1 MKASKALRM
10 LMFMVA
16 MSGAVHAQNIDQIR
30 DADPLVI
37 TGAVGTQNTY
47 HYSSG
52 TRYASPLNNTIYANL
67 NISIYGFTMPFSLY
81 YTNNNLDFNYPQISF
96 NLTPSYKSWT
106 GHIGESS
113 IAMSNYVM
121 NMSFYGIGLE
131 YNDGKRWRGGI
142 FYGRLRKAINDD
154 PTDPFARSPQYS
166 RMGWGFKAGY
176 GSGKNYLD
184 LYMLYAYDKENSL
197 DERWRN
203 RVSPQDNVV
212 VGLKGCVTPF
222 SWMSFTANAAT
233 SVFCT
238 DTRAEKVAI
247 QTDFDKVFD
256 VRYSTLMRFAGDA
269 NMNLMFK
276 GFNTSLSYRFIQPDY
291 TTLGTYYMSNNYH
304 SLGVTTSGT
313 LFRKLSLSATFNG
326 QADNLTNEQMY
337 TTRGFIYSANASMRL
352 GNHLS
357 LSAGY
362 NGYLQSQGDGVC
374 QINDTIEVRRV
385 MNSLNFTP
393 SYTYD
398 TEQLGH
404 NVSLSAS
411 YTENKDLNRFA
422 TGESDVK
429 TMALGASYGMDI
441 HAWEVNVGAS
451 LSHQQ
456 SNGYHTRY
464 TSDVGSITL
473 SRSFLEEKNL
483 SVSLTGLMAYNE
495 VRRQSKNL
503 SMGGS
508 FSVGYTLARVHVFS
522 ASGSFN
528 KYGDV
533 NITKTR
539 SNLDMT
545 DISLSLNYAYT
556 FSLLTIKSKKHRQQE
571 TEQKEREMREKVE
584 KALKE

>member
-1 MKASKALRM
+1 
-10 LMFMVA
+10 MFMVA

-393 SYTYD
+393 
-398 TEQLGH
+398 
-404 NVSLSAS
+404 
-411 YTENKDLNRFA
+411 
-422 TGESDVK
+422 
-429 TMALGASYGMDI
+429 
-441 HAWEVNVGAS
+441 
-451 LSHQQ
+451 
-456 SNGYHTRY
+456 
-464 TSDVGSITL
+464 
-473 SRSFLEEKNL
+473 
-483 SVSLTGLMAYNE
+483 
-495 VRRQSKNL
+495 
-503 SMGGS
+503 
-508 FSVGYTLARVHVFS
+508 
-522 ASGSFN
+522 
-528 KYGDV
+528 
-533 NITKTR
+533 
-539 SNLDMT
+539 
-545 DISLSLNYAYT
+545 
-556 FSLLTIKSKKHRQQE
+556 
-571 TEQKEREMREKVE
+571 
-584 KALKE
+584 

>member
-233 SVFCT
+233 SVFST

-385 MNSLNFTP
+385 MNSFNFTP

-571 TEQKEREMREKVE
+571 AEQKEREMREKVE

>member
-233 SVFCT
+233 SVFST

-247 QTDFDKVFD
+247 RTDFDKVFD

-385 MNSLNFTP
+385 MNSFNFTP

-556 FSLLTIKSKKHRQQE
+556 FSLLTIKSKKHRQQDA
-571 TEQKEREMREKVE
+571 EQKEREMREKVE

>member
-1 MKASKALRM
+1 MRASKAICV
-10 LMFMVA
+10 LMFVA
-16 MSGAVHAQNIDQIR
+16 LLPCQLAAQNIEQIKN
-30 DADPLVI
+30 ADPLVI
-37 TGAVGTQNTY
+37 TGAVGTKNTY
-47 HYSSG
+47 RYTSG
-52 TRYASPLNNTIYANL
+52 KDYASPLNSTIYANL
-67 NISIYGFTMPFSLY
+67 NINVYGFAMPFSLY
-81 YTNNNLDFNYPQISF
+81 YVNNNFQFNYPLLSF
-96 NLTPSYKSWT
+96 SLHPTYKYWT
-106 GHIGESS
+106 GYFGENSM
-113 IAMSNYVM
+113 AMSSYVM
-121 NMSFYGIGLE
+121 NMSFTGIGFE
-131 YNDGKRWRGGI
+131 YNDKKRWRGGA

-233 SVFCT
+233 SVFST

>member
-233 SVFCT
+233 SVFST

-483 SVSLTGLMAYNE
+483 NVSLTGTLAYNE

-503 SMGGS
+503 SMGCS
-508 FSVGYTLARVHVFS
+508 FGLGYTLAKVHVFS
-522 ASGSFN
+522 AAGSFN

>member
-233 SVFCT
+233 SVFST

-247 QTDFDKVFD
+247 RTDFDKVFD

-385 MNSLNFTP
+385 MNSFNFTP

-571 TEQKEREMREKVE
+571 AEQKEREMREKVE

>member
-233 SVFCT
+233 SVFST

-556 FSLLTIKSKKHRQQE
+556 FSLLTIKHRQQE
-571 TEQKEREMREKVE
+571 AEQKEREMREKVE

>member
-1 MKASKALRM
+1 MRASKAKWL
-10 LMFMVA
+10 LVFGLLLSA
-16 MSGAVHAQNIDQIR
+16 TSHAQNIDQIR

-233 SVFCT
+233 SVFST

-385 MNSLNFTP
+385 MNSVNFTP

-429 TMALGASYGMDI
+429 TMAFGASYGIDI

-571 TEQKEREMREKVE
+571 AEQKEREMREKVE

>member
-113 IAMSNYVM
+113 IAMNNYVM

-233 SVFCT
+233 SVFST

>member
-233 SVFCT
+233 SVFST

-256 VRYSTLMRFAGDA
+256 VRYSSLMRFAGDA

>member
-154 PTDPFARSPQYS
+154 PTAPFARSPQYS

-233 SVFCT
+233 SVFST

-556 FSLLTIKSKKHRQQE
+556 FSLLTIKSKKHRQQDA
-571 TEQKEREMREKVE
+571 EQKEREMREKVE

>member
-233 SVFCT
+233 SVFST

-247 QTDFDKVFD
+247 RTDFDKVFD

>member
-1 MKASKALRM
+1 
-10 LMFMVA
+10 MFMVA

-233 SVFCT
+233 SVFST

-571 TEQKEREMREKVE
+571 AEQKEREMREKVE

>member
-233 SVFCT
+233 SVFST

-385 MNSLNFTP
+385 MNSVNFTP

>member
-184 LYMLYAYDKENSL
+184 LYMLYACDKENSL

-233 SVFCT
+233 SVFST

>member
-1 MKASKALRM
+1 
-10 LMFMVA
+10 
-16 MSGAVHAQNIDQIR
+16 
-30 DADPLVI
+30 
-37 TGAVGTQNTY
+37 
-47 HYSSG
+47 
-52 TRYASPLNNTIYANL
+52 
-67 NISIYGFTMPFSLY
+67 
-81 YTNNNLDFNYPQISF
+81 
-96 NLTPSYKSWT
+96 
-106 GHIGESS
+106 
-113 IAMSNYVM
+113 
-121 NMSFYGIGLE
+121 
-131 YNDGKRWRGGI
+131 
-142 FYGRLRKAINDD
+142 
-154 PTDPFARSPQYS
+154 
-166 RMGWGFKAGY
+166 MGWGFKAGY

-233 SVFCT
+233 SVFST

-247 QTDFDKVFD
+247 RTDFDKVFD

>member
-233 SVFCT
+233 SVFST

-556 FSLLTIKSKKHRQQE
+556 FSLLTIKSKKHRQHDA
-571 TEQKEREMREKVE
+571 EQKEREMREKVE

>member
-233 SVFCT
+233 SVFST

-556 FSLLTIKSKKHRQQE
+556 FSLLTIKSKKHRQQDA
-571 TEQKEREMREKVE
+571 EQKEREMREKVE

>member
-1 MKASKALRM
+1 M
-10 LMFMVA
+10 
-16 MSGAVHAQNIDQIR
+16 
-30 DADPLVI
+30 
-37 TGAVGTQNTY
+37 
-47 HYSSG
+47 
-52 TRYASPLNNTIYANL
+52 
-67 NISIYGFTMPFSLY
+67 
-81 YTNNNLDFNYPQISF
+81 
-96 NLTPSYKSWT
+96 
-106 GHIGESS
+106 
-113 IAMSNYVM
+113 
-121 NMSFYGIGLE
+121 
-131 YNDGKRWRGGI
+131 
-142 FYGRLRKAINDD
+142 
-154 PTDPFARSPQYS
+154 
-166 RMGWGFKAGY
+166 
-176 GSGKNYLD
+176 
-184 LYMLYAYDKENSL
+184 
-197 DERWRN
+197 
-203 RVSPQDNVV
+203 
-212 VGLKGCVTPF
+212 
-222 SWMSFTANAAT
+222 
-233 SVFCT
+233 
-238 DTRAEKVAI
+238 
-247 QTDFDKVFD
+247 
-256 VRYSTLMRFAGDA
+256 
-269 NMNLMFK
+269 
-276 GFNTSLSYRFIQPDY
+276 
-291 TTLGTYYMSNNYH
+291 
-304 SLGVTTSGT
+304 
-313 LFRKLSLSATFNG
+313 
-326 QADNLTNEQMY
+326 
-337 TTRGFIYSANASMRL
+337 
-352 GNHLS
+352 
-357 LSAGY
+357 
-362 NGYLQSQGDGVC
+362 
-374 QINDTIEVRRV
+374 
-385 MNSLNFTP
+385 
-393 SYTYD
+393 
-398 TEQLGH
+398 
-404 NVSLSAS
+404 SLSAS

>member
-154 PTDPFARSPQYS
+154 PTDPGARSPQYS

-233 SVFCT
+233 SVFST

>member
-233 SVFCT
+233 SVFST

-464 TSDVGSITL
+464 TSDVGSIPL

>member
-1 MKASKALRM
+1 M
-10 LMFMVA
+10 
-16 MSGAVHAQNIDQIR
+16 
-30 DADPLVI
+30 
-37 TGAVGTQNTY
+37 GTQNTY

-113 IAMSNYVM
+113 IAISNYVM

-233 SVFCT
+233 SVFST

-247 QTDFDKVFD
+247 RTDFDKVFD

-556 FSLLTIKSKKHRQQE
+556 FSLLTIKSKKHRQQDA
-571 TEQKEREMREKVE
+571 EQKEREMREKVE

>member
-203 RVSPQDNVV
+203 RVLPQDNVV

-233 SVFCT
+233 SVFST

>member
-233 SVFCT
+233 SVFST

-269 NMNLMFK
+269 NINLMFK

>member
-1 MKASKALRM
+1 
-10 LMFMVA
+10 MFMVA

-233 SVFCT
+233 SVFST

>member
-233 SVFCT
+233 SVFST

-247 QTDFDKVFD
+247 QTDFDRVFD

>member
-233 SVFCT
+233 SVFST

>member
-233 SVFCT
+233 SVFST

-247 QTDFDKVFD
+247 RTDFDKVFD

-337 TTRGFIYSANASMRL
+337 TTRGFIYSANASMRF
-352 GNHLS
+352 
-357 LSAGY
+357 
-362 NGYLQSQGDGVC
+362 GYLQSQGDGVC

-495 VRRQSKNL
+495 EPLDGRQLQRGLHAGTRPRLQRLRLVQQVRRREHHQDAQQSRHDRHL
-503 SMGGS
+503 PQPQ
-508 FSVGYTLARVHVFS
+508 LRLH
-522 ASGSFN
+522 
-528 KYGDV
+528 
-533 NITKTR
+533 
-539 SNLDMT
+539 
-545 DISLSLNYAYT
+545 
-556 FSLLTIKSKKHRQQE
+556 LLPAHHQE
-571 TEQKEREMREKVE
+571 QEAQAAGNRAER
-584 KALKE
+584 A

>member
-233 SVFCT
+233 SVFST

-429 TMALGASYGMDI
+429 TMALGATYGMDI